1 MDIFMARI
9 TLIRH
14 GKAEMPRIGENDF
27 ERGLIRR
34 GIQNAETIGQFM
46 QAHNLLTDLVLVS
59 PARRTRQTYELMS
72 ASWPN
77 LPRVVYEDQL
87 YEVSADT
94 LLRLIFK
101 HGRDAESIAVVGH
114 NPSLVVLLN
123 HLVGL
128 VDREVNLGYFPTCCV
143 ADVGFDA
150 AKIGDIDP
158 EEGRLL
164 SLVRVRDLTPL
175 E

>member
-1 MDIFMARI
+1 MARI

-14 GKAEMPRIGENDF
+14 GKAEMSRIGANDF
-27 ERGLIRR
+27 ERGLIQR
-34 GIQNAETIGQFM
+34 GMQNAEVIGKFM
-46 QAHNLLTDLVLVS
+46 QAHKLLPDLVLVS

-77 LPRVVYEDQL
+77 PPRVVYDDEL

-94 LLRLIFK
+94 LFRLIFK
-101 HGRDAESIAVVGH
+101 HGRDAESVAVVGH
-114 NPSLVVLLN
+114 NPSLVVLLT
-123 HLVGL
+123 HFVGL
-128 VDREVNLGYFPTCCV
+128 VDREINLGYFPTCCL
-143 ADVGFDA
+143 ADVGFEA
-150 AKIGDIDP
+150 ATIGDIDP

-164 SLVRVRDLTPL
+164 SLVRARDLTPL

>member
-1 MDIFMARI
+1 MARI

-14 GKAEMPRIGENDF
+14 GKAEMPGIGGNDF
-27 ERGLIRR
+27 ERGLIQR
-34 GIQNAETIGQFM
+34 GIQNAETVGQFM
-46 QAHNLLTDLVLVS
+46 QAHKLLPDLVLVS

-77 LPRVVYEDQL
+77 LPRVVYEGKL
-87 YEVSADT
+87 YDVSADT
-94 LLRLIFK
+94 LLRLIFE
-101 HGRDAESIAVVGH
+101 HGSDTGSVAVIGH
-114 NPSLVVLLN
+114 NPSLTVLLS
-123 HLVGL
+123 HFVGL
-128 VDREVNLGYFPTCCV
+128 VDGEINLGYFPTCCV

-150 AKIGDIDP
+150 AKIADIYP

-164 SLVRVRDLTPL
+164 SFVRARDLTPL